1 MYINYFLYILYFWEI
16 KIIFFL
22 SYCKGYVRVFPLRK
36 KKVENQAI
44 NSLINKNA
52 KKKKE
57 KRKMQ
62 DKNAKGLDID
72 RSEWKMNI

>member
-1 MYINYFLYILYFWEI
+1 M
-16 KIIFFL
+16 
-22 SYCKGYVRVFPLRK
+22 
-36 KKVENQAI
+36 Q
-44 NSLINKNA
+44 
-52 KKKKE
+52 KKKE